1 MKNFQA
7 RLFARVSTCCVS
19 KSVSERLW
27 TEGKS
32 VLGCPWVSCGAL
44 GEVQGRC
51 QRLLASPGWNLGA
64 LGLLLW
70 RSWGDLGG
78 PEKPKRG
85 NKSRKGGEKET
96 KRREKK
102 KRNKKERQKN
112 ENMRTCRTIWFFP
125 IGECVRRA
133 AESLNP
139 KKKGKEKLQGRRGRQ
154 RGRAKDSKM
163 AAKCVKKWSEAMQ
176 SRVKGSHL
184 GAEDGQRGPKR
195 VPSTSEK
202 K

>member
-1 MKNFQA
+1 MYPN
-7 RLFARVSTCCVS
+7 RCL
-19 KSVSERLW
+19 SVSGLKANRSW
-27 TEGKS
+27 
-32 VLGCPWVSCGAL
+32 GAL
-44 GEVQGRC
+44 GCLAARLGRSRDGVSGSW
-51 QRLLASPGWNLGA
+51 RLRAGTW
-64 LGLLLW
+64 GLLGC
-70 RSWGDLGG
+70 SCGDLGATLAAQRS
-78 PEKPKRG
+78 PREATRA
-85 NKSRKGGEKET
+85 EKEG
-96 KRREKK
+96 KRKQKAEKK
-102 KRNKKERQKN
+102 KRDKKERQKN
-112 ENMRTCRTIWFFP
+112 ESMRTCRTIWFFP

-139 KKKGKEKLQGRRGRQ
+139 KKKGEEKLQGRRGRQ

>member
-1 MKNFQA
+1 MSA
-7 RLFARVSTCCVS
+7 
-19 KSVSERLW
+19 
-27 TEGKS
+27 
-32 VLGCPWVSCGAL
+32 AL
-44 GEVQGRC
+44 GV
-51 QRLLASPGWNLGA
+51 S
-64 LGLLLW
+64 GLE
-70 RSWGDLGG
+70 LGG
-78 PEKPKRG
+78 SWAALVAILGRPWRPREAQERQQEPKRRGKG
-85 NKSRKGGEKET
+85 NKK
-96 KRREKK
+96 KRKK

-139 KKKGKEKLQGRRGRQ
+139 KKKGEEKLQGRRGRQ